1 MKNDIKTF
9 RIRFISAFIVLG
21 ALIIF
26 SKLYM
31 VQIVHGESYSE
42 QADRQYSRPSSQ
54 AFNRGSISFT
64 TKDGERIDAATLKTG
79 YTVTLNPSQLLY
91 PEDAYNGLSFLL
103 DLEEESFM
111 AKANKSDDPY
121 EEIAKQVPP
130 NIARDIEA
138 LDLKGV
144 ILYKNKWRYYPG
156 KSLSAHA
163 IGFMS
168 YRGDDLRGQ
177 YGLERYY
184 NDVLE
189 RNDQNLYANFFV
201 ELFSNIGDTITGKS
215 KEGSIVT
222 TIEPTVQSFVE
233 KELETVI
240 EKWGSDQAGAIVMN
254 PKNGEIYAIAL
265 NPTFDLNEFG
275 NVEDATV
282 FRNDMVEGVY
292 EMGSIVKPL
301 TMAIG
306 LDTGA
311 VTAET
316 TYNDKGSMTLNNSTF
331 YNYDKKARGVVDMQA
346 VLNQSLNTGVAFV
359 VQKVGNEKFSEY
371 MKKLIGEATGIDL
384 PNEAS
389 PLVSNLNTTR
399 DIEHATASFGQGIAM
414 SPIAITKAL
423 ASLGNGGFLV
433 EPHLVKSVDYE
444 AGYEREIV
452 PNDPER
458 IFSEKTSEEIS
469 RMLVRVVDEALAGGD
484 LALPHHSIAAKT
496 GTAQI
501 ANSAGGGYYDD
512 QFLHSFFG
520 YFPAYDPQFIVFLYN
535 VHPRGALYAS
545 QTLTDPFMEI
555 AKFLINY
562 YDVPP
567 DR

>member
-1 MKNDIKTF
+1 MKNDMRTF
-9 RIRFISAFIVLG
+9 RIRFVSAFIVLG

-31 VQIVHGESYSE
+31 VQIVHGESYSD

-111 AKANKSDDPY
+111 EKANKSEDPY
-121 EEIAKQVPP
+121 EEIAKRVPP
-130 NIARDIEA
+130 NIARDIKS
-138 LDLKGV
+138 LDLEGV
-144 ILYKNKWRYYPG
+144 SLYKNKWRYYPG
-156 KSLSAHA
+156 KSLSAHT

-201 ELFSNIGDTITGKS
+201 ELFSNIGDTISGKS

-240 EKWGSDQAGAIVMN
+240 EKWGSDEAGAIVMN

-275 NVEDATV
+275 SVEDATV
-282 FRNDMVEGVY
+282 FRNDLVEGVY

-316 TYNDKGSMTLNNSTF
+316 TYDDKGSVTLNGSTF
-331 YNYDKKARGVVDMQA
+331 YNYDKKARGVVDMQT
-346 VLNQSLNTGVAFV
+346 VLNQSLNTGVSFV

-371 MKKLIGEATGIDL
+371 MKKLIGEETGIDL

-389 PLVSNLNTTR
+389 PLVSNLDTKR

-414 SPIAITKAL
+414 TPIAITKAL
-423 ASLGNGGFLV
+423 AALGNGGFLV
-433 EPHLVKSVDYE
+433 EPHLVKSIDYE
-444 AGYEREIV
+444 MGYERDVV

-469 RMLVRVVDEALAGGD
+469 RMLVRVVDEALANGD
-484 LALPHHSIAAKT
+484 LALPNHSVAAKT

-501 ANSAGGGYYDD
+501 ANSSSGGYYDD

-520 YFPAYDPQFIVFLYN
+520 YFPAYDPEFIVFLYN
-535 VHPRGALYAS
+535 VHPRGAQYAS

-555 AKFLINY
+555 TKFLINY
-562 YDVPP
+562 YNVPP